1 MEKQVKKS
9 LPAEIKDLPGL
20 VKRSCG
26 EIKRIG
32 SLTGAA
38 MLAALNVILHQLTVI
53 ISLTQQ
59 ISFAFITVGIS
70 GMLYGPMLTGM
81 IGIATDILKYIVK
94 PNGGFFPGFTL
105 SEFVLGFIYGL
116 FLYKKEVTLAR
127 VFCAQLTATLVI
139 DLTLTSLWLSMM
151 YGQAFIVLVGARL
164 VKNIVML
171 PVKTAILY
179 FLAKKVSEI
188 RIRRLA

>member
-1 MEKQVKKS
+1 
-9 LPAEIKDLPGL
+9 
-20 VKRSCG
+20 
-26 EIKRIG
+26 
-32 SLTGAA
+32 

-127 VFCAQLTATLVI
+127 VFCAQLTVTLVI

-188 RIRRLA
+188 RVRRLA